1 MSLLAHLPQSPQHT
15 AVLSN
20 TDFQQLRQLIYE
32 KTGIYFQDNKRYLL
46 ESRVGRRLN
55 ELGLPDGRAYLQ
67 FLQNGHARDEFRHLI
82 NAITI
87 NETYFFRAPAHLEV
101 LEQHILP
108 EWARTKRLVRI
119 WSAGC
124 SSGEEPYTLALFLRD
139 RIQPRYPYMRF
150 EIIGTD
156 INTEVLQQ
164 AQQGLYGEYAVR
176 NVPPTYLQRYFIRRG
191 NHYQLREEI
200 RKMVRFQV
208 LNLAD
213 MAAMNAMRHFD
224 LIICANVL
232 IYFDDNMK
240 RRVVQCFY
248 RSLVPGGYLFIGF
261 SETLYG
267 ISQAFQ
273 PVRFG
278 KTIVYR
284 KEGEASESNTQRHG

>member
-1 MSLLAHLPQSPQHT
+1 MSLLARLPLTPQQG
-15 AVLSN
+15 VLSD
-20 TDFQQLRQLIYE
+20 TEFQQLRQLIYE

-46 ESRVGRRLN
+46 ESRVGRRLS
-55 ELGLPDGRAYLQ
+55 ELRLPNGKAYLHM
-67 FLQNGHARDEFRHLI
+67 LLNGQGQGEFHQLV

-108 EWARTKRLVRI
+108 EWLRTKRQIRI

-124 SSGEEPYTLALFLRD
+124 SSGEEPYTLAIFLRD
-139 RIQPRYPYMRF
+139 RILPRYPYAHF

-156 INTEVLQQ
+156 INTNVLQQ
-164 AQQGLYGEYAVR
+164 AQQGIYGDYAIR
-176 NVPPTYLQRYFIRRG
+176 NLPPEYLQRYFVRKGDRYQIRD
-191 NHYQLREEI
+191 EI
-200 RKMVRFQV
+200 RQMVKFQV

-213 MAAMNAMRHFD
+213 AVAMNAMHHFD

-240 RRVVQCFY
+240 RRVVQSFY
-248 RSLVPGGYLFIGF
+248 RSLVPGGYLFVGF

-278 KTIVYR
+278 KAIVYR
-284 KEGEASESNTQRHG
+284 KEAEASESNAHRHG